1 MMRHRS
7 VGIDALGRVRK
18 RESALGLGDIQ
29 RNLVGA
35 LFAIF
40 GPTLGTGTAA
50 VTSVGTVIEVSGS
63 CIDHGRVLK
72 FGDVVQIGDTLDVP
86 AGAKL
91 KLQMADGSV
100 ISVAPDSSFTVA
112 SYNINGSSRRVKL
125 SLAQG
130 VLHIT
135 SATRPF
141 EVSSA
146 VGTAV
151 ASSASADWFV
161 ESKAGSARVA
171 VLAGIVD
178 LTSNLIGQSVSIPA
192 HWGAR
197 LEAGRAPV
205 LPRVW
210 SQMEFNAFIRI
221 TQ

>member
-1 MMRHRS
+1 MKHRS
-7 VGIDALGRVRK
+7 ADIDALGRAPK
-18 RESALGLGDIQ
+18 RQSALGLGDIQ

-35 LFAIF
+35 LFVIF
-40 GPTLGTGTAA
+40 GPTLGIGIAA
-50 VTSVGTVIEVSGS
+50 ATPVGTVIEVSGS

-86 AGAKL
+86 PGGKL
-91 KLQMADGSV
+91 KLQMADGSA
-100 ISVAPDSSFTVA
+100 ISVAPDSNITVA
-112 SYNINGSSRRVKL
+112 SYNINGSSRSVKL

-130 VLHIT
+130 VLRIT

-141 EVSSA
+141 EVSTA
-146 VGTAV
+146 VGIAA

-178 LTSNLIGQSVSIPA
+178 LTGNLIGQSVSIPA

-205 LPRVW
+205 PPRVW
-210 SQMEFNAFIRI
+210 NQMEFNAFIRI

>member
-1 MMRHRS
+1 
-7 VGIDALGRVRK
+7 
-18 RESALGLGDIQ
+18 
-29 RNLVGA
+29 
-35 LFAIF
+35 
-40 GPTLGTGTAA
+40 
-50 VTSVGTVIEVSGS
+50 
-63 CIDHGRVLK
+63 
-72 FGDVVQIGDTLDVP
+72 
-86 AGAKL
+86 
-91 KLQMADGSV
+91 MADGSA
-100 ISVAPDSSFTVA
+100 ISVAPDSNITVA
-112 SYNINGSSRRVKL
+112 SYNINGSSPSVKL

-130 VLHIT
+130 VLRIT

-146 VGTAV
+146 VGTAA

-197 LEAGRAPV
+197 LEAGRVPV
-205 LPRVW
+205 PPRVW
-210 SQMEFNAFIRI
+210 NQMEFNAFIRI

>member
-1 MMRHRS
+1 MRHRS
-7 VGIDALGRVRK
+7 AGIDALGRAPK
-18 RESALGLGDIQ
+18 RQSALGLGDIQ

-35 LFAIF
+35 LSAIF
-40 GPTLGTGTAA
+40 GPTLGIGIAA
-50 VTSVGTVIEVSGS
+50 ATPVGTVIEVGGS

-72 FGDVVQIGDTLDVP
+72 FGDIVQIGDTLDVP
-86 AGAKL
+86 PGGKL
-91 KLQMADGSV
+91 KLQMADGSA
-100 ISVAPDSSFTVA
+100 ISVAPDSNITVA
-112 SYNINGSSRRVKL
+112 SYNINGSSPSVKL

-130 VLHIT
+130 VLRIT

-146 VGTAV
+146 VGTAA
-151 ASSASADWFV
+151 ASSASADWFI
-161 ESKAGSARVA
+161 ESKAGSVRVA

-205 LPRVW
+205 PPRVW
-210 SQMEFNAFIRI
+210 NQMEFNAFIRI

>member
-1 MMRHRS
+1 MRHRS
-7 VGIDALGRVRK
+7 AGIDALGRAPERQ
-18 RESALGLGDIQ
+18 SALGLGDIQ

-35 LFAIF
+35 LFVIF
-40 GPTLGTGTAA
+40 GPTLGIGIAA
-50 VTSVGTVIEVSGS
+50 ATPVGTVIEVSGS

-72 FGDVVQIGDTLDVP
+72 FGDAVQIGDTLDVP
-86 AGAKL
+86 PGGKL
-91 KLQMADGSV
+91 KLQMADGSA
-100 ISVAPDSSFTVA
+100 ISVAPDSNITVA
-112 SYNINGSSRRVKL
+112 SYNINGSSRSVKL

-130 VLHIT
+130 VLRIT

-146 VGTAV
+146 VGTAA

-205 LPRVW
+205 PPRVW
-210 SQMEFNAFIRI
+210 NQMEFNAFIRI

>member
-1 MMRHRS
+1 MRHRS
-7 VGIDALGRVRK
+7 AGIDALGRAPK
-18 RESALGLGDIQ
+18 RQSALGLGDIQ

-35 LFAIF
+35 LSAIF
-40 GPTLGTGTAA
+40 GPTLGIGIAA
-50 VTSVGTVIEVSGS
+50 ATPVGTVIEVSGS

-72 FGDVVQIGDTLDVP
+72 FGDAVQIGDTLDVP
-86 AGAKL
+86 PGGKL
-91 KLQMADGSV
+91 KLQMADGSA
-100 ISVAPDSSFTVA
+100 ISVAPDSNITVA
-112 SYNINGSSRRVKL
+112 SYNINGSSPSVKL

-130 VLHIT
+130 VLRIT

-146 VGTAV
+146 VGTAA
-151 ASSASADWFV
+151 ASSASADWFI
-161 ESKAGSARVA
+161 ESKAGSVRVA

-197 LEAGRAPV
+197 LEAGRVPV
-205 LPRVW
+205 PPRVW
-210 SQMEFNAFIRI
+210 NQMEFNAFIRI

>member
-1 MMRHRS
+1 MRHRS
-7 VGIDALGRVRK
+7 AAIDALGRAPERQ
-18 RESALGLGDIQ
+18 SALGLGDIQ

-35 LFAIF
+35 LSAIF
-40 GPTLGTGTAA
+40 GPTLGIGIAA
-50 VTSVGTVIEVSGS
+50 ATPVGTVIEVGGS

-72 FGDVVQIGDTLDVP
+72 FGDIVQIGDTLDVP
-86 AGAKL
+86 PGGKL
-91 KLQMADGSV
+91 KLQMADGSA
-100 ISVAPDSSFTVA
+100 ISVAPDSNITVA
-112 SYNINGSSRRVKL
+112 SYNINGSSPSVKL

-130 VLHIT
+130 VLRIT

-146 VGTAV
+146 VGTAA

-197 LEAGRAPV
+197 LEAGRVPV
-205 LPRVW
+205 PPRVW
-210 SQMEFNAFIRI
+210 NQMEFNAFIRI

>member
-1 MMRHRS
+1 MRHRS
-7 VGIDALGRVRK
+7 AGIDALGRAPK
-18 RESALGLGDIQ
+18 RQSALGLGDIQ

-35 LFAIF
+35 LSAIF
-40 GPTLGTGTAA
+40 GPTLGIGIAA
-50 VTSVGTVIEVSGS
+50 ATPVGTVIEVSGS

-86 AGAKL
+86 PGGKL
-91 KLQMADGSV
+91 KLQMADGSA
-100 ISVAPDSSFTVA
+100 ISVAPDSNITVA
-112 SYNINGSSRRVKL
+112 SYNINGSSRSVKL

-130 VLHIT
+130 VLRIT
-135 SATRPF
+135 SATRSF

-146 VGTAV
+146 VGTAA
-151 ASSASADWFV
+151 ASSASADWFI
-161 ESKAGSARVA
+161 ESKAGSVRVA

-197 LEAGRAPV
+197 LEAGRVPV
-205 LPRVW
+205 PPRVW
-210 SQMEFNAFIRI
+210 NQMEFNAFIRI

>member
-1 MMRHRS
+1 MRTLS
-7 VGIDALGRVRK
+7 AGIDALGRAPK
-18 RESALGLGDIQ
+18 RQSALGLGDIQ

-35 LFAIF
+35 LSAIF
-40 GPTLGTGTAA
+40 GPTLGIGIAA
-50 VTSVGTVIEVSGS
+50 ATPVGTVIEVSGS

-72 FGDVVQIGDTLDVP
+72 FGDAVQIGDTLDVP
-86 AGAKL
+86 PGGKL
-91 KLQMADGSV
+91 KLQMADGSA
-100 ISVAPDSSFTVA
+100 ISVAPDSNITVA
-112 SYNINGSSRRVKL
+112 SYNINGSSPSVKL

-130 VLHIT
+130 VLRIT

-146 VGTAV
+146 VGTA
-151 ASSASADWFV
+151 AANSASADWFV

-205 LPRVW
+205 PPRVW
-210 SQMEFNAFIRI
+210 NQMEFNAFIRI

>member
-50 VTSVGTVIEVSGS
+50 VTPVGTVIEVSGS

-72 FGDVVQIGDTLDVP
+72 FGDAVQIGDTLDVP
-86 AGAKL
+86 PGGKL
-91 KLQMADGSV
+91 KLQMADGSA
-100 ISVAPDSSFTVA
+100 ISVAPDSNITVA
-112 SYNINGSSRRVKL
+112 SYNINGSSPSVKL

-130 VLHIT
+130 VLRIT

-146 VGTAV
+146 VGTAA

-205 LPRVW
+205 PPRVW
-210 SQMEFNAFIRI
+210 NQMEFNAFIRI

>member
-1 MMRHRS
+1 MRHRS
-7 VGIDALGRVRK
+7 AGIDALGRAPK
-18 RESALGLGDIQ
+18 RQSALGLGDIQ

-35 LFAIF
+35 LSAIF
-40 GPTLGTGTAA
+40 GPTLGIGIAA
-50 VTSVGTVIEVSGS
+50 ATPVGTVIEVSGS

-72 FGDVVQIGDTLDVP
+72 FGDAVQIGDTLDVP
-86 AGAKL
+86 PGGKL
-91 KLQMADGSV
+91 KLQMADGSA
-100 ISVAPDSSFTVA
+100 ISVAPDSNITVA
-112 SYNINGSSRRVKL
+112 SYNINGSSPSVKL

-130 VLHIT
+130 VLRIT

-146 VGTAV
+146 VGTAA

-205 LPRVW
+205 PPRVW
-210 SQMEFNAFIRI
+210 NQMEFNAVIRV
-221 TQ
+221 TE